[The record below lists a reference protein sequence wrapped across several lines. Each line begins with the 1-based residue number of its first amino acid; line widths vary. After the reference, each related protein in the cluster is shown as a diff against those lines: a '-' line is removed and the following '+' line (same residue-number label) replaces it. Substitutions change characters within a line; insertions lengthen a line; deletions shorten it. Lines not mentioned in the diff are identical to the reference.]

1 MRLVRRR
8 GLAWREAAKAAAART
23 RPQTPTDRWAN
34 LLQQL
39 QAPRPCDHPT
49 CRGGH
54 LPGENH
60 NIPTIRRESRAVVE
74 ERKARQEEEFRG
86 FTKKLLVLLAI
97 LLAALTALVLYTLLS
112 SPNLLPASAYDY
124 NSDEQPAEDT

>member
-1 MRLVRRR
+1 MN
-8 GLAWREAAKAAAART
+8 G
-23 RPQTPTDRWAN
+23 
-34 LLQQL
+34 
-39 QAPRPCDHPT
+39 
-49 CRGGH
+49 
-54 LPGENH
+54 LPGRCL
-60 NIPTIRRESRAVVE
+60 TGLSLQESRAVVE

-124 NSDEQPAEDT
+124 NSDDESAEDT